1 MNSALSGGFTN
12 PSTTL
17 VLFGIKREKGEK
29 KKKREKKKCKLFN
42 FLFNNLI

>member
-29 KKKREKKKCKLFN
+29 KKKREKKNVNYSTFY
-42 FLFNNLI
+42 LII